1 MNKII
6 PFAGALIATLAFIL
20 AGGGA
25 LPGGVR
31 LQVPNTASIGGAPVA
46 DAHVHDAGAAPAAPE
61 PIVPPAGG
69 STVAITT
76 ARADKIE
83 LGYSLSVKVTS
94 PAGKPVSEATI
105 RFYDVV
111 DLFGQREELIGTA
124 VTDGQGSGLI
134 YYLPASTGTHKI
146 VARFAGQGTLAP
158 SLGVTDLEAA
168 VAAPT
173 YKVDP
178 QPLAAFSRYVPFA
191 AGALVLSVWA
201 LIAFSLIGTARGVLA
216 RANETPQKGEPA

>member
-1 MNKII
+1 MKKII

-25 LPGGVR
+25 LPGGLR
-31 LQVPNTASIGGAPVA
+31 LQVPNTASVGGAPVV
-46 DAHVHDAGAAPAAPE
+46 DAHAHDGATAPKAPE

-69 STVAITT
+69 SKVAITSAPAEKT
-76 ARADKIE
+76 D
-83 LGYSLSVKVTS
+83 LGYALTAKVTS
-94 PAGKPVSEATI
+94 PAGKPVGDATV

-111 DLFGQREELIGTA
+111 DLFGQREELIGA
-124 VTDGQGSGLI
+124 AQTDGQGNALI

-146 VARFAGQGTLAP
+146 VARFAGQGTLTP
-158 SLGVTDLEAA
+158 SLGVADLEAA
-168 VAAPT
+168 LAAPA

-191 AGALVLSVWA
+191 AGAVVLSVWA
-201 LIAFSLIGTARGVLA
+201 LIAFSLIGTARGIVT
-216 RANETPQKGEPA
+216 RANETSRKGETA